1 MKRVLLLA
9 VVGLILA
16 SSARAA
22 ELEGVTLPDQQRIGR
37 TELQLNG
44 IALRTYSFLQVPI
57 YVAGLYLVRPDSD
70 PARILRSPDT
80 KLLDIRFLR
89 DVSRTRA
96 QAAWREGFARNCGPP
111 CELSPADV
119 ERFLAAVPAMHKGEQ
134 FSILFTAQGA
144 EITAGGRLIGR
155 IANSHFATIML
166 ATFIGPHPPT
176 PRLKREL
183 LGDHLQAGR

>member
-1 MKRVLLLA
+1 MQRVLLLA

-22 ELEGVTLPDQQRIGR
+22 ELDGVSLPNQQRIGA
-37 TELQLNG
+37 TELRLNG
-44 IALRTYSFLQVPI
+44 IALRTWSFLEVPV
-57 YVAGLYLVRPDSD
+57 YVAGLYLVHPDSD
-70 PARILRSPDT
+70 PARILGSPET

-89 DVSRTRA
+89 EVSRTEA
-96 QAAWREGFARNCGPP
+96 QAAWREGFARNCTPP

-134 FSILFTAQGA
+134 FSILFTAEGA
-144 EITAGGRLIGR
+144 QITAGGRLIGR
-155 IANSHFATIML
+155 IADAHFATVML
-166 ATFIGPHPPT
+166 ATFIGPNPPT

-183 LGDHLQAGR
+183 LGARLQATR